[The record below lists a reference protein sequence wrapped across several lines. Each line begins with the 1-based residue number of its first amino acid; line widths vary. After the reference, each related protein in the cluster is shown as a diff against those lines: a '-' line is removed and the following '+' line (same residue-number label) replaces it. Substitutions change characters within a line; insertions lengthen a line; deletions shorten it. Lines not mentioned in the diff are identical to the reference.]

1 MATTKRRRKTPRW
14 QMTRR
19 RDAALKRL
27 KESEPLGG
35 QIRNPF
41 DRLRC
46 TPQPILPPKVG

>member
-41 DRLRC
+41 DRLRY
-46 TPQPILPPKVG
+46 PPEPRFPDK